1 MGSKIKASRVVAF
14 GLVIALLIALCVGT
28 LYQLQIL
35 NGAAYYDAS
44 QNNNV
49 TYPAVK
55 AARGN
60 ILDRYGRVLV
70 SNRECYNLVIN
81 TTRLFGDEVDDPN
94 AVILEMVNIVEDSGA
109 EFIDD
114 LPITKSPP
122 FEYTE
127 MTDFQRTLLNAYF
140 DDHDLAEDTTAVEL
154 MSYFRTRYDI
164 DNTYSAEDMRKISAI
179 RYALNVRYAINTS
192 SYTFVEDASIDLISD
207 IMGAVG
213 SVIEVESSYV
223 REYNTQY
230 AAHLLGYIG
239 AMTDVEQEQYMVGD
253 NSGYNYDSMVGKD
266 GVELAF
272 ESWLHGTDGK
282 SRVTRNSEGTITST
296 VYEEDPVPGNHVYLT
311 IDIQLQEAVER
322 ALENGIIALQL
333 ERDQENAEAIAN
345 GTPDEVKEDIQ
356 GGAAVVVDV
365 NSGNPLAIASYP
377 TFDASQV
384 YENYAEYLNA
394 EYDPLY
400 NRATMGAYAPGSTFK
415 PLVALA
421 ALSESI
427 INTETRIDCE
437 GIFSKYADQGYAPE
451 CWIYTQ
457 EQLTHGN
464 DNVSEAIRDSCNYF
478 FYTIADMMGID
489 IMDEYAADFGLGE
502 STGIEIAETTGN
514 MANPDNHLNYDVDA
528 WVYGDTVQ
536 AGIGQSDSLF
546 TPLQLAEYCAA
557 IANGGTRYSASVLKS
572 VRSFDYTRQLYS
584 GETKVMSTVDSA
596 DYNWAAIQYGMY
608 LMANDPNSS
617 SFDVYQT
624 LGYYSYNGERIGVAA
639 KSGTSQ
645 LGEALSPNSIFMC
658 YAPYDDP
665 EIAIAI
671 VIERGASG
679 AKAVNIAKDILDAYF
694 SLSNPNNSAESE
706 NTSLPRPFR
715 APRGWAPAEKEKRRR
730 KRYEV

>member
-322 ALENGIIALQL
+322 ALENGIIALQQD
-333 ERDQENAEAIAN
+333 RDQDNAEAIAN

-356 GGAAVVVDV
+356 GGAIVVVDV
-365 NSGNPLAIASYP
+365 NTGNPLAIASYP

-384 YENYAEYLNA
+384 YENYAEYLSA

-421 ALSESI
+421 GLNESI
-427 INTETRIDCE
+427 INTETRIDCL
-437 GIFSKYADQGYAPE
+437 GVFSKYADQGYAPE

-457 EQLTHGN
+457 NDGQLTHGN
-464 DNVSEAIRDSCNYF
+464 DNVSEALRDSCNYF

-489 IMDEYAADFGLGE
+489 ILDEYAADFGLGE
-502 STGIEIAETTGN
+502 STGIEIGETIGN
-514 MANPDNHLNYDVDA
+514 MANPDNHLNYDVDE

-596 DYNWAAIQYGMY
+596 DYNWNAVQYGMY
-608 LMANDPNSS
+608 LFTHDINGSS
-617 SFDVYQT
+617 SEAYYAFNN
-624 LGYYSYNGERIGVAA
+624 YSYNGESIGVAA

-645 LGEALSPNSIFMC
+645 LGENLTNNALFIC

-665 EIAIAI
+665 EIAVAI
-671 VIERGASG
+671 VVERGRAGS
-679 AKAVNIAKDILDAYF
+679 ALTNIAKDVLDAYF
-694 SLSNPNNSAESE
+694 SLSNPSNSAESE
-706 NTSLPRPFR
+706 NTLLQ
-715 APRGWAPAEKEKRRR
+715 
-730 KRYEV
+730 